1 MIMLQWMIAN
11 AGNAIVLAILLA
23 VVAAVLLVM
32 HRDRKK
38 GGCCGGCSGCSG
50 CGMKGACH
58 KE

>member
-1 MIMLQWMIAN
+1 MLQWMIAN

-38 GGCCGGCSGCSG
+38 GGCCGCSGCSG
-50 CGMKGACH
+50 CAMKGACH

>member
-1 MIMLQWMIAN
+1 MLQWMIAN
-11 AGNAIVLAILLA
+11 AGNALVLAILLT

-38 GGCCGGCSGCSG
+38 GGCCGGRSGCYG
-50 CGMKGACH
+50 CAMKGACH

>member
-11 AGNAIVLAILLA
+11 AGNAIVLAILLT

-32 HRDRKK
+32 YRDRKK

-58 KE
+58 KK